1 MLFFAGDTS
10 EFPSNVDVQQLGVT
24 FIAVN
29 PKVGVTEA
37 VVEEGIKEWRRRRA
51 ARGRQAAMMM
61 MMDDDDEGDEDTSDG
76 SGSTW

>member
-37 VVEEGIKEWRRRRA
+37 VVEEGIKEWRRRRV
-51 ARGRQAAMMM
+51 ARSRQAAMMM
-61 MMDDDDEGDEDTSDG
+61 MDDDDDQDSSDD